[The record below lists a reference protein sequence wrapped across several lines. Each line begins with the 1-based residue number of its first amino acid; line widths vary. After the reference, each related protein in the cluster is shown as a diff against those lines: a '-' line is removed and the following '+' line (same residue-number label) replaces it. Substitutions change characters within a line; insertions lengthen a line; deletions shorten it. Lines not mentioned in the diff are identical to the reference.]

1 MIRKGIFVLI
11 VCAIMTAQALA
22 VPTVKAYQY
31 PGYYVPPGTGEI
43 TIVPSD
49 WGWDPLQTYA
59 DSTKNIGQEPS
70 FQTFCMELGEV
81 ITSNTAYEVVFSDRA
96 IIGGVGPAGD
106 PLSVGVAWLYHE
118 FQSGILDG
126 YDYDPNNNRGLRAFD
141 LQNAIWWLEGDM
153 LIDPNNVFSNAAVDQ
168 FGSAAAAMADNN
180 GQYPVWVMNLW
191 VEGHVGD
198 FTWDPQTERY
208 LYLIQDTL
216 VCAPIPAPGAILL
229 GGIGVGLV
237 GWLRKRRTI

>member
-1 MIRKGIFVLI
+1 MIRRGIFGLVI
-11 VCAIMTAQALA
+11 CAIMTAQVLA
-22 VPTVKAYQY
+22 VPTIKAYQY
-31 PGYYVPPGTGEI
+31 PGYYLPGAGEI

-49 WGWDPLQTYA
+49 WDWDPLQHYA

-70 FQTFCMELGEV
+70 FQTFCMELGED
-81 ITSNTAYEVVFSDRA
+81 IFEDTAYEVVFSDRA
-96 IIGGVGPAGD
+96 IIGGVGLAGD

-118 FQSGILDG
+118 FQNGVLDG
-126 YDYDPNNNRGLRAFD
+126 YDYDPNNNRGLRAYD
-141 LQNAIWWLEGDM
+141 LQNTIWWLEGDL
-153 LIDPNNVFSNAAVDQ
+153 LIDPNNIFSNAVVDK

-180 GQYPVWVMNLW
+180 GQYDVLVMNLW

-198 FTWDPQTERY
+198 FTWNPQEEKY
-208 LYLIQDTL
+208 MYLIQDTL
-216 VCAPIPAPGAILL
+216 VCVPAPGAVLL